1 MAYNHVTLVGRLA
14 ADPELRRTGSGKS
27 VTSFRIAVDRPTSE
41 KITDWLDI
49 VAWEQRAEFVANNF
63 TKGQEILV
71 DGELQSRNWTDKDGN
86 KRTSIEVK
94 ANVVRFVGS
103 RNERNEQQAQPQ
115 GGNFESL
122 DDDDDAQ
129 LPF

>member
-1 MAYNHVTLVGRLA
+1 MAYNHVALVGRLA
-14 ADPELRRTGSGKS
+14 ADPELRRTGTGKP
-27 VTSFRIAVDRPTSE
+27 VTSFRLAVDRPTKD

-49 VAWEQRAEFVANNF
+49 VAWDKLAEFVAGNF
-63 TKGQEILV
+63 SRGQEMLV

-94 ANVVRFVGS
+94 ANVVRFVGK
-103 RNERNEQQAQPQ
+103 RTEQTQQQEPQQPA
-115 GGNFESL
+115 GFVPI
-122 DDDDDAQ
+122 DDDDEQ

>member
-1 MAYNHVTLVGRLA
+1 MAYNHVTLVGRLV
-14 ADPELRRTGSGKS
+14 ADPELRRTGSGKP
-27 VTSFRIAVDRPTSE
+27 VTSFRLAVDRPT
-41 KITDWLDI
+41 KDKQTDWLDI

-63 TKGQEILV
+63 SKGQDILV
-71 DGELQSRNWTDKDGN
+71 DGELQSRSWTDKEGN

-103 RNERNEQQAQPQ
+103 RSDQTPKQQEQRNEDFA
-115 GGNFESL
+115 EL
-122 DDDDDAQ
+122 DDDDEQ